1 MVFCLD
7 SSASSGSL
15 KSVSWN
21 DFLRCSDVTNNHQT
35 SMKNILM
42 LVGSVLLLASCSA
55 PKYSYYFDHY
65 DYNSGKKKTN
75 PETVLLAAKEDGA
88 QKTTTEESPLQ
99 LEKETLIAD
108 AAGTVVVPEKPAPVA
123 EKKLIEKKYRDLSKS
138 EKKEFRKVL
147 KAEIKKVVK
156 NKKDGDSVNDTKV
169 MDYNLKMAII
179 FGAVALT
186 LSFFGGVNS
195 VFWVASVV
203 ALVIGVVFFIKWIA
217 EQ

>member
-1 MVFCLD
+1 
-7 SSASSGSL
+7 
-15 KSVSWN
+15 
-21 DFLRCSDVTNNHQT
+21 
-35 SMKNILM
+35 MKNILM

-65 DYNSGKKKTN
+65 DYNSGKKKVN
-75 PETVLLAAKEDGA
+75 PEAVLLTANENGT
-88 QKTTTEESPLQ
+88 QEIPTRESPLQ
-99 LEKETLIAD
+99 VEKEALMAD
-108 AAGTVVVPEKPAPVA
+108 AVNTVVVPEKPAPAAA
-123 EKKLIEKKYRDLSKS
+123 EKKLIEKKYSDLSKA

-147 KAEIKKVVK
+147 KAEIKKAVK
-156 NKKDGDSVNDTKV
+156 NKKAGDSVNDTKAL
-169 MDYNLKMAII
+169 DYNLKMAII